1 MKEFGE
7 IANLETVLSK
17 EEPLRKR
24 LIIFNHVN
32 TNGRIYIAK
41 SKEEIQKLL
50 YKNSYLTSDLDENV
64 DTINTN
70 DISKISEQ
78 FKDNEIQ
85 NLLYKDLYL
94 TSGLDE
100 NVDINDSCI
109 VDISKIIGIFKDIE
123 IIETEDIGIDDL
135 PIFEVYGKLQFFDTP
150 SKEFHKNCFD
160 ANIVTIGLRS
170 IVKHISDKI
179 VNIKQII
186 CWDTIVR

>member
-7 IANLETVLSK
+7 IANLECLEEVLSK
-17 EEPLRKR
+17 EEEPLRLR
-24 LIIFNHVN
+24 LMIFNHVN
-32 TNGRIYIAK
+32 SNGKIYVAK
-41 SKEEIQKLL
+41 SKE
-50 YKNSYLTSDLDENV
+50 
-64 DTINTN
+64 
-70 DISKISEQ
+70 
-78 FKDNEIQ
+78 EIQ

-150 SKEFHKNCFD
+150 SKEFHKTCFD

-179 VNIKQII
+179 VNIKQVI